1 MWACVA
7 HEQLWIVALR
17 SLAKHDRGEEH
28 ERVHPLSKHAGAEE
42 HENIDE

>member
-1 MWACVA
+1 M
-7 HEQLWIVALR
+7 ALR

-42 HENIDE
+42 LEYIDE